1 MAHEEQS
8 GENVSCNPQQFGSPR
23 VLAVQRGSSSGR
35 KSDRSRSLTPGGRHR
50 RRSTPRKKTSRSN
63 TPPGGKGN
71 HLRTVLCQLELEAQ
85 IGELTDQ
92 DRTQDL
98 PMEDSFAVT
107 SREESVPV
115 VIHAS
120 IRIAKPHATPAR
132 SSKGDQCLQSQR
144 SQAFA
149 STMHM
154 VDAPGINALTS
165 MRNLRLL
172 LKCRLPLSRA
182 ALRGGLT
189 VLLHCLRIFER
200 GVPRP
205 SGSLGNDLWL

>member
-1 MAHEEQS
+1 MRPATVRDLRGCWRFSVDHLVAERVIVPDPLRLVVGIEGGPLLERRLAEAIRHQG
-8 GENVSCNPQQFGSPR
+8 GEG
-23 VLAVQRGSSSGR
+23 
-35 KSDRSRSLTPGGRHR
+35 D
-50 RRSTPRKKTSRSN
+50 
-63 TPPGGKGN
+63 
-71 HLRTVLCQLELEAQ
+71 HLPIVLCQLELGAR
-85 IGELTDQ
+85 IGELTGQ
-92 DRTQDL
+92 GRTQDL
-98 PMEDSFAVT
+98 RMEGLFAAT
-107 SREESVPV
+107 SREENVPV

-120 IRIAKPHATPAR
+120 TRIAKPHATPAR
-132 SSKGDQCLQSQR
+132 SSKGDQCLQFQR

-149 STMHM
+149 STMHV

-165 MRNLRLL
+165 MRNLRLR

-205 SGSLGNDLWL
+205 SGSHENDLWF

>member
-1 MAHEEQS
+1 MLPATVRGLRGCWRFSVDHLVVE
-8 GENVSCNPQQFGSPR
+8 R
-23 VLAVQRGSSSGR
+23 VIVPDPLRLAVGIE
-35 KSDRSRSLTPGGRHR
+35 GGPLLVRRLAEAIRHQ
-50 RRSTPRKKTSRSN
+50 
-63 TPPGGKGN
+63 GGEGN

-120 IRIAKPHATPAR
+120 IRIAKPHATLAR

-149 STMHM
+149 STMHV

-205 SGSLGNDLWL
+205 SGSLGNDLWF

>member
-1 MAHEEQS
+1 MQPATVRDLRGCWRFSVDDLVVE
-8 GENVSCNPQQFGSPR
+8 R
-23 VLAVQRGSSSGR
+23 VIVPDPLRLAVGIE
-35 KSDRSRSLTPGGRHR
+35 GGPLLERRLAEAIRHQ
-50 RRSTPRKKTSRSN
+50 
-63 TPPGGKGN
+63 GGKGN

-92 DRTQDL
+92 DRTEGL

-149 STMHM
+149 STMHV